1 MQLKDKKL
9 NILEYFYIPPILKAM
24 GTTLRH
30 FFSRKVTI
38 EYPTVRKEIY
48 PRFRGAHRLEK
59 DEKGREK
66 CVACELCATVCPS
79 KAITIEAAE
88 SPDPDKEKYPLRYE
102 IDILRCIFCGFC
114 VEACPKEAITM
125 TDRYELADYSR
136 ENLIYDKEMLLK

>member
-1 MQLKDKKL
+1 MRFKDKKL
-9 NILEYFYIPPILKAM
+9 SILEYFYLPPILKGM
-24 GTTLRH
+24 GITLRH
-30 FFSRKVTI
+30 LFSRKVTI
-38 EYPTVRKEIY
+38 QYPTVRKKIY

-59 DEKGREK
+59 DEQGREK

-79 KAITIEAAE
+79 KAITVEAAE
-88 SPDPDKEKYPLRYE
+88 SPDPEIEKYPLKYE

-136 ENLIYDKEMLLK
+136 EALIYTKEELLK